1 LPGTRGAPV
10 GLSLYAPAPDAAFYA
25 PELYAPVPRKA
36 PPVAPSDEQPNGRLD
51 GDVDGRPGEP
61 LDDALDRM
69 LGPSVADREP
79 SATGLEAAGD
89 DWYRDAPAIA
99 AAAAAEPIARPLS
112 EPEQHLFE
120 AAVRDLP
127 LYMPEN
133 VDVSRWTPRANAL
146 IPAAPTPA
154 AGAPSVRDSGAFDAR
169 VTDDAID
176 ASLAGDDASPIAW
189 AEVVPSVETDT
200 ADWQAGIVAPTAAT
214 SVASPASSLGASLG
228 SSLGSSLGAS
238 LASSF
243 GAPIGAVPAEGN
255 RRVAAALEE
264 VAQQIRRGALVV
276 DGTVPASLEPQALAA
291 ALAAALGALL
301 GVVR

>member
-10 GLSLYAPAPDAAFYA
+10 GLSLYAPAPDAPAFYA

-36 PPVAPSDEQPNGRLD
+36 PPVSPSDAPPD
-51 GDVDGRPGEP
+51 EP
-61 LDDALDRM
+61 LDERRDDALDRK
-69 LGPSVADREP
+69 LGPSGVEREP
-79 SATGLEAAGD
+79 RATGLEGAAD

-99 AAAAAEPIARPLS
+99 AEADPEPIARPLS

-127 LYMPEN
+127 LYMPAN
-133 VDVSRWTPRANAL
+133 VDVSRWTPRANAV
-146 IPAAPTPA
+146 IPAEPTPVGA
-154 AGAPSVRDSGAFDAR
+154 APSARDSGAFDAR

-176 ASLAGDDASPIAW
+176 ASLAGHDERPSAW

-200 ADWQAGIVAPTAAT
+200 ADWQAGIVAPTDPPF
-214 SVASPASSLGASLG
+214 VASAGSSIGSSLGLSLG
-228 SSLGSSLGAS
+228 SSLGSSLAE
-238 LASSF
+238 SF